1 MFACPVSFLWGD
13 ELIMTL
19 YASDFSKVFSTLL
32 EENGISCYKIS
43 RYTHLD
49 EAYLSRLKNGGKHD
63 PSPETLIKISL
74 ALVHYSNQVQLYDI
88 QRLFKSIGRSI
99 ITREV

>member
-1 MFACPVSFLWGD
+1 
-13 ELIMTL
+13 MTL

-32 EENGISCYKIS
+32 EGNDISCYQIS

-49 EAYLSRLKNGGKHD
+49 QAYLSRLKKGGKHN

-74 ALVHYSNQVQLYDI
+74 ALAHCSNQVQLHDI
-88 QRLFKSIGRSI
+88 QRLFKSVGRSI
-99 ITREV
+99 ITREA